1 MLQSYGFLRTVFG
14 RPQRYICWQ
23 CQQKRIISTSF
34 LKRTAEAKEQWET
47 WAKEIRSGTRQSL
60 LTILEQRGFVHAI
73 AGDRNA
79 LNNLMIDKR
88 IGAYVGIDPTASSLH
103 VGHLVPLM
111 ALFWLHING
120 CHTISLVC
128 SSTVT
133 DPWGKA
139 D

>member
-1 MLQSYGFLRTVFG
+1 MLQSYGVLRTAFG
-14 RPQRYICWQ
+14 RPQRYICWR
-23 CQQKRIISTSF
+23 CQRKQAISTTF
-34 LKRTAEAKEQWET
+34 LKRQDEAKKQWET

-60 LTILEQRGFVHAI
+60 LAILEERGFVHAI

-103 VGHLVPLM
+103 VGHLLPLM

-120 CHTISLVC
+120 CHTVSLVC
-128 SSTVT
+128 SL
-133 DPWGKA
+133 PWNLSPGQS
-139 D
+139 